1 MQLVGGSIARLAVW
15 YQWGGADKVDVLHLG
30 PGRVVGST
38 AKERGR
44 GEKTLVFGSLDVRGR
59 SPGSGELHCRAGR
72 VKRVIFPN
80 AEGWWREGRGQGG
93 GEAREVVGGYEA
105 VVGLE
110 NVGDERVNRVMEF
123 GRRGEAPRAP
133 LPVASHH
140 PRHRL
145 SAAVQTARGL
155 RNLQR
160 NAACVRKL
168 HVSCQYHTVTLPFL
182 STAGGGLL
190 SDTIPEL

>member
-1 MQLVGGSIARLAVW
+1 M
-15 YQWGGADKVDVLHLG
+15 
-30 PGRVVGST
+30 
-38 AKERGR
+38 
-44 GEKTLVFGSLDVRGR
+44 
-59 SPGSGELHCRAGR
+59 
-72 VKRVIFPN
+72 IFSY
-80 AEGWWREGRGQGG
+80 AEGRWREGRWQGG
-93 GEAREVVGGYEA
+93 GEAREVVGGDEA
-105 VVGLE
+105 VVGLKGI
-110 NVGDERVNRVMEF
+110 GDERVDRGVEF
-123 GRRGEAPRAP
+123 GGSGEAPRAP

-155 RNLQR
+155 RNLER

-190 SDTIPEL
+190 SGTIPEL